1 MTRAT
6 PRTRR
11 LTIAQADAQRGQ
23 ALSIATCIVGGKRD
37 ATLIAT
43 VRMDDVE
50 WYQEALWVRRYDIR
64 TGKFA
69 SYPTKGVRCLN
80 EARGL

>member
-1 MTRAT
+1 MTRPT
-6 PRTRR
+6 PRMRR

-23 ALSIATCIVGGKRD
+23 ALSIATCIVGGKSD
-37 ATLIAT
+37 ATSIAA

-50 WYQEALWVRRYDIR
+50 WYQEALWVRRYDTR
-64 TGKFA
+64 SGKFA
-69 SYPTKGVRCLN
+69 SHPKKDVHCLN